1 MAGRSDYGS
10 PADLVAA
17 ARAAGVAGERVLAAV
32 AATRREQFLPP
43 DLTGLAY
50 LDQPVPI
57 GDGQV
62 TTQPSLTAIM
72 IDGLGLAGTERVLE
86 VGSGHGYQTALL
98 ARLAQR
104 VISVEIRPPLAAAA
118 RQHLAAAGVSNARV
132 MTGDGSEGW
141 PELAPYDAVLVSAAF
156 PAVPAPLAG
165 QLAEGGRLVQPVGPG
180 GREDVRLFARRGGR
194 LIWVRSLTAANFV
207 PLLGRYGYPAQGR

>member
-1 MAGRSDYGS
+1 MAGRRNNGS
-10 PADLVAA
+10 PADLAAA
-17 ARAAGVAGERVLAAV
+17 ARAAGVTGERVLAAI
-32 AATRREQFLPP
+32 AATRREQFLPS
-43 DLTGLAY
+43 DLTALAY

-72 IDGLGLAGTERVLE
+72 IDALGLAGTERVLE

-104 VISVEIRPPLAAAA
+104 VISVEIRPAVAAAA
-118 RQHLAAAGVSNARV
+118 RRNLATAGVTNAEV
-132 MTGDGSEGW
+132 MTGDGTEGW
-141 PELAPYDAVLVSAAF
+141 PEAAPYDAVLVSAAF
-156 PAVPAPLAG
+156 PAVPAPLAA
-165 QLAEGGRLVQPVGPG
+165 QLTEGGRLVQPVGPG
-180 GREDVRLFARRGGR
+180 GREDVRLFTRRGGW
-194 LIWVRSLTAANFV
+194 LVWVRSLIPASFV